1 MYRVLQTR
9 YIVYRENKKETTMR
23 TALRGRGTRHD
34 DAVHE
39 DLRGRSRR
47 PEPAH
52 LTLRTQPH
60 PFG

>member
-1 MYRVLQTR
+1 
-9 YIVYRENKKETTMR
+9 MR
-23 TALRGRGTRHD
+23 TPSRGRGTRQD

-60 PFG
+60 PLG

>member
-1 MYRVLQTR
+1 
-9 YIVYRENKKETTMR
+9 MR

>member
-1 MYRVLQTR
+1 
-9 YIVYRENKKETTMR
+9 MR

-34 DAVHE
+34 DSRHDGSRHDDLVHE

-52 LTLRTQPH
+52 LTLRTEPH
-60 PFG
+60 PLG

>member
-1 MYRVLQTR
+1 
-9 YIVYRENKKETTMR
+9 MR

-34 DAVHE
+34 DSRLDGIAHE